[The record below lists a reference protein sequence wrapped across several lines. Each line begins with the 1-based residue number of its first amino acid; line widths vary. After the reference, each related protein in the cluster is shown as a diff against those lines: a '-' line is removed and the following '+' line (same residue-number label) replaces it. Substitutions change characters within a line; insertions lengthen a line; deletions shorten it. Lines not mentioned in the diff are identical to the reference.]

1 MLTMVSLV
9 FGLDEDTEEVFE
21 TGYEFLL
28 RSKSA
33 FFQSCIATPYPGTP
47 IFEKMKSEN
56 RILTDDW
63 RKYDATKVVIAPKNL
78 SSEKLLKNSNQLQK
92 KYTAIILSSAVLYQI

>member
-1 MLTMVSLV
+1 MVSLV

-33 FFQSCIATPYPGTP
+33 FFNHVLQL
-47 IFEKMKSEN
+47 
-56 RILTDDW
+56 LTLE
-63 RKYDATKVVIAPKNL
+63 RL
-78 SSEKLLKNSNQLQK
+78 FSK
-92 KYTAIILSSAVLYQI
+92 K